1 MNTYQEDTLNTLS
14 SACDSV
20 VDLLMPGRLPTNF
33 EDVEEEAYMKALE
46 LEMEIESDL
55 YADDLSDQFEV
66 PESPLEIR
74 SLVQLPGS
82 SQNSAVWVHTKTGR
96 RAKIILEA
104 QDESENVGLLEYED
118 QTQEIRRLSS
128 YANKKNSTTTM
139 TPRNICRADSLAVP
153 NLGGGRI
160 PSMRT
165 GKNPHFDP
173 RQSELIQSPCA
184 FKLPS
189 MRAGKN
195 PHFSPSA
202 AVFF

>member
-1 MNTYQEDTLNTLS
+1 MNTSLDTMNTLS
-14 SACDSV
+14 SACDSI
-20 VDLLMPGRLPTNF
+20 VDLLEPGRLPTNF
-33 EDVEEEAYMKALE
+33 EDVEEDEYLKTLE
-46 LEMEIESDL
+46 LEMEIESSL
-55 YADDLSDQFEV
+55 YADEDQF
-66 PESPLEIR
+66 PESPMEIR
-74 SLVQLPGS
+74 SLVQLPGN
-82 SQNSAVWVHTKTGR
+82 SQNSMVWVHTKTGR
-96 RAKIILEA
+96 KAKIILEA

-128 YANKKNSTTTM
+128 YANKKNSTTNM
-139 TPRNICRADSLAVP
+139 TPKVRRVDSLAIP
-153 NLGGGRI
+153 NMGGDRI

-165 GKNPHFDP
+165 GKNPFFDP

-184 FKLPS
+184 VPNLPS

>member
-1 MNTYQEDTLNTLS
+1 MNQSFDTMN
-14 SACDSV
+14 SACESIE
-20 VDLLMPGRLPTNF
+20 DLLVAPGRLPTNF
-33 EDVEEEAYMKALE
+33 EEMEEEAYLKALE

-66 PESPLEIR
+66 PQSPMEIR
-74 SLVQLPGS
+74 SLVQLPGN
-82 SQNSAVWVHTKTGR
+82 SQNSTVWVHTKTGR

-118 QTQEIRRLSS
+118 QTQEIRRLDS
-128 YANKKNSTTTM
+128 YATKKQRTM
-139 TPRNICRADSLAVP
+139 TPRKVTRVDSLAIP

-165 GKNPHFDP
+165 GKNPFFDP
-173 RQSELIQSPCA
+173 RVSELIQSPSA
-184 FKLPS
+184 IPNLPS
-189 MRAGKN
+189 YRAGKN
-195 PHFSPSA
+195 PHFSPSS